1 MVDWHKIH
9 LYVTSIRAM
18 AGCNVG
24 GGAAAIVNGFA
35 FRLLRHHNGRMHVYR
50 HVWPVDYPMYHH
62 NWRLLTKF

>member
-1 MVDWHKIH
+1 
-9 LYVTSIRAM
+9 M